1 MKNGIKPITDYN
13 AKHYLYLRMKI
24 LDIQGGCAAM
34 CSVELRK
41 YFSDYAS
48 PDHGASHDHLPKSSE
63 SGGIAA
69 IIKGSTKSDILE
81 KLE

>member
-1 MKNGIKPITDYN
+1 
-13 AKHYLYLRMKI
+13 
-24 LDIQGGCAAM
+24 M

-81 KLE
+81 NVE